1 MRRALS
7 YSNVM
12 ATLAVFVALGGSSYA
27 AIMITGKQVRNK
39 SLTGADVRNNSL
51 TAAQI
56 RNNSLTSADVKNRS
70 LRAKDF
76 AVGQIPAG
84 SMWTFRSDVPGGSGR
99 TVSMPDIPGLGTTSA
114 TCTSDGAAQLSLRN
128 SSAGVGFTY
137 VVSLTTVGGSKS
149 SASGIFP
156 GNSATIA
163 LPTSAQVVWQI
174 SPVPASAPGPVVT
187 VLASNVVSSPGRVPV
202 CSVSATAFFQDPVG

>member
-1 MRRALS
+1 
-7 YSNVM
+7 
-12 ATLAVFVALGGSSYA
+12 
-27 AIMITGKQVRNK
+27 
-39 SLTGADVRNNSL
+39 
-51 TAAQI
+51 
-56 RNNSLTSADVKNRS
+56 
-70 LRAKDF
+70 
-76 AVGQIPAG
+76 
-84 SMWTFRSDVPGGSGR
+84 
-99 TVSMPDIPGLGTTSA
+99 MPDIPGLGTTSA